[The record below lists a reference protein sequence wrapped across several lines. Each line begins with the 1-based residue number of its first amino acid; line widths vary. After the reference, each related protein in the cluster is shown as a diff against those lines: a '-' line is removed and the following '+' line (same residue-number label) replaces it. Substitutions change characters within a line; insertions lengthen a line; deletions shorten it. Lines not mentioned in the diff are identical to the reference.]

1 MSRSNLQRAL
11 SILGVL
17 LIASSFIGLGM
28 WQVNRARESR
38 IPVIVD
44 SAVVSLQS
52 ITTARIALPSA
63 ATLRRVQFRGT
74 YLADFQ
80 APNQFDGA
88 GHSST
93 WEVGLLALQGTNPDG
108 AILVV
113 RGLWSQRGLHPIA
126 SNKIVDVKGKL
137 MPHQN
142 DDATQGAFSVLSR
155 IDSAL
160 VVNQTSRNL
169 YDGYVIAESET
180 LNGGPIARTR
190 ILPPTPRSAVPGFY
204 WQHLSYVVIWWFMAG
219 VVLYLP
225 FYQRRVVPRET
236 AQED

>member
-1 MSRSNLQRAL
+1 MNRRNFQRAL

-17 LIASSFIGLGM
+17 LIASSFIGLGI
-28 WQVNRARESR
+28 WQLDRARESR
-38 IPVIVD
+38 IPVVID
-44 SAVVSLQS
+44 SALVPLQTVTS
-52 ITTARIALPSA
+52 PRIALPA
-63 ATLRRVQFRGT
+63 VATLRHVQFRGT
-74 YLADFQ
+74 YIADFR
-80 APNQFDGA
+80 APDQVDAA
-88 GHSST
+88 GHSNT
-93 WEVGLLALQGTNPDG
+93 WEVGLLATDADA

-113 RGLWSQRGLHPIA
+113 RGLWSQRNLYVSFP
-126 SNKIVDVKGKL
+126 NQIVDVTGKL

-142 DDATQGAFSVLSR
+142 DDVAQSTANVLSR

-169 YDGYVIAESET
+169 YDGYVIAESERA
-180 LNGGPIARTR
+180 NGEQIVRTR
-190 ILPPTPRSAVPGFY
+190 ISPPTPRSAVPGFY

-236 AQED
+236 AQDI